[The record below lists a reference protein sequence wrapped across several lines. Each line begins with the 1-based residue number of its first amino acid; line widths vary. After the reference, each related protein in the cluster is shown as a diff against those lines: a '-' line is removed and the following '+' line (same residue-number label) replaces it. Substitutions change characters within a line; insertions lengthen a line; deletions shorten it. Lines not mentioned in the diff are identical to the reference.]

1 MKIKTFP
8 ITAYDEATEFVSNV
22 VLTDNGVQF
31 SDSNIVVTYYETKEN
46 YEDTFVAQM
55 REGLERNLFHEKVRQ
70 AVAAAEY
77 NYRKDKGTNQKGF
90 DEAQDKQREVETNI
104 QLFEA
109 KIKALDEWTASKS

>member
-8 ITAYDEATEFVSNV
+8 ITAYDEATEFVNSV

-31 SDSNIVVTYYETKEN
+31 SESNIVVTYYETKDK
-46 YEDTFVAQM
+46 YEEAFVAQM

-70 AVAAAEY
+70 AISDAEY

-90 DEAQDKQREVETNI
+90 DEAQDKQKEVETNI
-104 QLFEA
+104 ALFET